1 MRSVSRW
8 VTALLL
14 LGGLAV
20 VGCSRS
26 PTATQAAAEEPSRL
40 VAVAGTDAKKV
51 VITEQAVTR
60 LGLRTAPVGRRTVST
75 AGRAVSRTTVPYS
88 ALIYD
93 TRGQIWVYEMVEP
106 QAYLR
111 KKIDVESVDG
121 ETVIMTRGPAAGS
134 PVVTVG
140 AAMLYGAELGT
151 GGE

>member
-20 VGCSRS
+20 AGCSRS
-26 PTATQAAAEEPSRL
+26 PAATQAAAEEPARL
-40 VAVAGTDAKKV
+40 VAVAGTDAKKMV
-51 VITEQAVTR
+51 LTEQAVTR
-60 LGLRTAPVGRRTVST
+60 LGLRTALVGQRTVST

-88 ALIYD
+88 ALVYD
-93 TRGQIWVYEMVEP
+93 TRGRTWVYEMVEP

-111 KKIDVESVDG
+111 KKIDVETVDG
-121 ETVIMTRGPAAGS
+121 ETVIMTRGPAVGS

-140 AAMLYGAELGT
+140 AAMLYSAELGT
-151 GGE
+151 GE

>member
-1 MRSVSRW
+1 M
-8 VTALLL
+8 
-14 LGGLAV
+14 
-20 VGCSRS
+20 
-26 PTATQAAAEEPSRL
+26 
-40 VAVAGTDAKKV
+40 
-51 VITEQAVTR
+51 
-60 LGLRTAPVGRRTVST
+60 
-75 AGRAVSRTTVPYS
+75 PYS

-93 TRGQIWVYEMVEP
+93 TGGQIWVYEMVEP